1 MTRIIVWGR
10 RNSVNV
16 QKVMWAIGE
25 MDLKYIRHDVSG
37 SFGVNDNYLKLNPSG
52 TVPTIE
58 DGKLTLWESN
68 TCIRYLARQYG
79 SGTLYPD
86 NPNGSNTCGPMDGIP
101 DKQSHTGVFSSLL

>member
-1 MTRIIVWGR
+1 MTEIIVWGR

-25 MDLKYIRHDVSG
+25 MDLRYIRHDVAG

-58 DGKLTLWESN
+58 DGELTLWESN
-68 TCIRYLARQYG
+68 TCIRNLARQ
-79 SGTLYPD
+79 
-86 NPNGSNTCGPMDGIP
+86 
-101 DKQSHTGVFSSLL
+101 